1 MGCQRRAARY
11 GPVRGCSAACPLRST
26 TSAASASSTTEFQD
40 LVIARIVEAT
50 SKIDALPVLNELG
63 ANPLSYKIIHHLTLV
78 VTDGHRDRIP
88 WQCFA

>member
-1 MGCQRRAARY
+1 M
-11 GPVRGCSAACPLRST
+11 
-26 TSAASASSTTEFQD
+26 
-40 LVIARIVEAT
+40 IARIVEAT